1 MKKSIFILFAVV
13 TFFASC
19 NNHQNESTFK
29 KSYEFAQKAQDHAT
43 SAQILTQWLAND
55 STIGKWAYDSLALY
69 HYFYAVNPSAVRN
82 PSTAMF
88 FVDRGLSLNNNNE
101 YLKEIKG
108 KLLLEQGKDTLSYNM
123 FFELWKNTQNYT
135 YYWDMAFIET
145 ARGKIAVVDSMIQQ
159 IMKAPD
165 NMEKK
170 VRLAHLEAQI
180 QEEVPAKAAFLYLN
194 SLLQNSRHDILGAAQ
209 SLQEALKISPKFYAA
224 QRTIVELQR
233 AEAQRNMQRR

>member
-1 MKKSIFILFAVV
+1 
-13 TFFASC
+13 
-19 NNHQNESTFK
+19 
-29 KSYEFAQKAQDHAT
+29 
-43 SAQILTQWLAND
+43 
-55 STIGKWAYDSLALY
+55 
-69 HYFYAVNPSAVRN
+69 
-82 PSTAMF
+82 MF
-88 FVDRGLSLNNNNE
+88 FVDKGLSLNNNNE

-194 SLLQNSRHDILGAAQ
+194 SLLQNSRHDVLGAAQ

-224 QRTIVELQR
+224 QRTIVELHR

>member
-13 TFFASC
+13 AFFASC

-82 PSTAMF
+82 PYTAMF
-88 FVDRGLSLNNNNE
+88 FVDKGLSLNNNNE

-123 FFELWKNTQNYT
+123 FFDLWKATQNYT
-135 YYWDMAFIET
+135 
-145 ARGKIAVVDSMIQQ
+145 
-159 IMKAPD
+159 
-165 NMEKK
+165 
-170 VRLAHLEAQI
+170 
-180 QEEVPAKAAFLYLN
+180 
-194 SLLQNSRHDILGAAQ
+194 
-209 SLQEALKISPKFYAA
+209 
-224 QRTIVELQR
+224 
-233 AEAQRNMQRR
+233 